1 MMVKLE
7 IIGKDNYTY
16 TLRDEKDNKYDLNIE
31 FLDIKSS
38 PEIGDYI
45 HISAELLNPKYAGYS
60 TSYTFG
66 SLENKYGKDNITLA
80 DIDVIKVVINNLEI
94 YLKRLYG

>member
-1 MMVKLE
+1 MIKLK
-7 IIGKDNYTY
+7 IISKDNYTY
-16 TLRDEKDNKYDLNIE
+16 KLEDEKNNKYDLNLEFFDIE
-31 FLDIKSS
+31 TTPKV
-38 PEIGDYI
+38 GDYI

-66 SLENKYGKDNITLA
+66 KLENEYGKSDISLT
-80 DIDVIKVVINNLEI
+80 DIDVIKVVANNLEI